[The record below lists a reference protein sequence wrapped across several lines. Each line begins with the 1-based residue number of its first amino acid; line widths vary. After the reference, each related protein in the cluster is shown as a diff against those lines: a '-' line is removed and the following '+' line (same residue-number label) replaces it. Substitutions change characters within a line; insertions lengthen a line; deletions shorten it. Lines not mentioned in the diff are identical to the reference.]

1 MFLNLKLDTHDKAAL
16 RRQLNEIGQSFPKS
30 A

>member
-1 MFLNLKLDTHDKAAL
+1 MFLNLKLDTDDKAAL
-16 RRQLNEIGQSFPKS
+16 RRRLSEIGQSFPES